1 MTGSPPMP
9 PVVAAETEGRAHR
22 RLLAREL
29 LASALYVTLV
39 LLAAL
44 VAVPSDRLPSDR
56 HLVGIILGTS
66 LGLLLAHWFAFR
78 LAAHITTEQGHWSP
92 SAAQEAAAQLVGGLA
107 VASLAAAPFVLFDSA
122 TALAV
127 TLWLLAALPA
137 VAGFL
142 IARLRGSSWVLALA
156 TAAWVLALAAGVVV
170 LKNALGH

>member
-1 MTGSPPMP
+1 MTGSPPVSP
-9 PVVAAETEGRAHR
+9 ASAPAVPERAHR
-22 RLLAREL
+22 KLLAREM
-29 LASALYVTLV
+29 LASVLYITLV

-44 VAVPSDRLPSDR
+44 VAVPSSRLPSDR
-56 HLVGIILGTS
+56 YLVGIILGTS

-78 LAAHITTEQGHWSP
+78 LAAHITTEQGHWTP

-107 VASLAAAPFVLFDSA
+107 VASLAAIPFVLLDSA
-122 TALAV
+122 TAMAV

-142 IARLRGSSWVLALA
+142 IARLRGSSRVVALA
-156 TAAWVLALAAGVVV
+156 TGAWVLVLAGGVVV